1 MIVSFFF
8 FIFSI
13 EGSLRDLSTF
23 QERIL
28 KIGKGVVFDQKPT
41 DMKIYFVS
49 KKVVS
54 KFRKCN
60 FLQLAKDVS
69 KPLSH

>member
-1 MIVSFFF
+1 M
-8 FIFSI
+8 
-13 EGSLRDLSTF
+13 
-23 QERIL
+23 

-41 DMKIYFVS
+41 GMKYILCQE

-54 KFRKCN
+54 KFHISN
-60 FLQLAKDVS
+60 FLQLVKDVS